1 VKTCL
6 PRLLPLAVATALAF
20 ASTTANAA
28 AAAARADNAF
38 LSQADAAARAARV
51 SNVDYQLDF
60 TLTGKE
66 TFSGT
71 TTLTFDL
78 KDADSPLTVDL
89 DKATIKSLTVNGKPV
104 APQYNGWFVT
114 LPAQALA
121 KGRNT
126 VVVAYERLHS
136 TNGEGLHRMVD
147 PVDGRVYT
155 YSHFEPA
162 AAHQMF
168 AVFDQPDL
176 KATYEVTVSVPADWQ
191 VISTTR
197 ETNVAPAGD
206 QRRRTFAP
214 TNKQSPDN
222 I

>member
-1 VKTCL
+1 MLFCEIVAATATSHCRPIVNL
-6 PRLLPLAVATALAF
+6 ARINVNTFVPRLMSLAVASALAIGAAQVAHAA
-20 ASTTANAA
+20 ASPAA
-28 AAAARADNAF
+28 AAPRAENAF
-38 LSQADAAARAARV
+38 LSQADAAARSARV
-51 SNVDYQLDF
+51 SNVAYGLDF

-78 KDADSPLTVDL
+78 KDNAGALTVDL
-89 DKATIKSLTVNGKPV
+89 DKATVKSLTVNGKAV
-104 APQYNGWFVT
+104 TPQYNGWFIT
-114 LPAQALA
+114 LAAQDLV

-168 AVFDQPDL
+168 AAFDQPDL
-176 KATYEVTVSVPADWQ
+176 KGT
-191 VISTTR
+191 
-197 ETNVAPAGD
+197 
-206 QRRRTFAP
+206 
-214 TNKQSPDN
+214 
-222 I
+222 